1 MRRTLLA
8 ITAVLLATIGTT
20 LLYVYV
26 STADNRAKA
35 QIVQVSVL
43 VATQVNV
50 PGTPATQVIAT
61 RRQVAGFDKVDG
73 ALTSLDGVQGQV
85 LTTRVARGQQLT
97 ADMFGKATVGGL
109 PSGDQAVCMTFG
121 DAARVASMTKAGSL
135 VDIVKLTGGTAKVM
149 LPKAKVL
156 SVQGQIVTFDVP
168 QDQVAAYLDL
178 IAAGS
183 QLMLTYRGQ
192 SS

>member
-43 VATQVNV
+43 VATQVNG
-50 PGTPATQVIAT
+50 PGTPATKVVAT
-61 RRQVAGFDKVDG
+61 RQQVAGFDKVDG
-73 ALTSLDGVQGQV
+73 ALTSLDGLQDQV
-85 LTTRVARGQQLT
+85 LTTKVVRGQQLT
-97 ADMFGKATVGGL
+97 AEMFGKATVGGL
-109 PSGDQAVCMTFG
+109 PSGDQAMCLTFG

-135 VDIVKLTGGTAKVM
+135 VDIVRVAGGTAKVV
-149 LPKAKVL
+149 LPNAKVL
-156 SVQGQIVTFDVP
+156 SVQGQIVTFDVLP
-168 QDQVAAYLDL
+168 DQVTAYLDL
-178 IAAGS
+178 IATGGQLILSYKGQGS
-183 QLMLTYRGQ
+183 
-192 SS
+192 

>member
-43 VATQVNV
+43 VAAQVNV

-61 RRQVAGFDKVDG
+61 RKQVAGFDKVDG

-85 LTTRVARGQQLT
+85 LTTRVAKGQQLT

-121 DAARVASMTKAGSL
+121 DAARVASLTKAGSL
-135 VDIVKLTGGTAKVM
+135 VDIVKLTGGTSKIV
-149 LPKAKVL
+149 LHNAKVL
-156 SVQGQIVTFDVP
+156 SVQGQIVTFDMSP
-168 QDQVAAYLDL
+168 QQAPTLLDL
-178 IAAGS
+178 IAAGG
-183 QLMLTYRGQ
+183 QLILAYNGQ